1 MKKTILISV
10 MLLFVAALGFNLAN
24 ASTDQ
29 PHGYINPGHGGH
41 SSDDRN
47 VPIYPYAQGDTMGF
61 WESNSNMYKCFALR
75 EILWKKG
82 YKVTVSRETNTE
94 DDDLA
99 LSTIVRLC
107 NNSGADVFY
116 SIHSNATGQG
126 EGARVNFPMGF
137 FRGYT
142 DQPENPQCRCSPKN
156 WLHSSSATN
165 VQFGA
170 ALITKCGAT
179 GISNHHGALKATA
192 CFVATRPTQCS
203 MKARSTTF
211 IPKLPA

>member
-29 PHGYINPGHGGH
+29 PHVYINPGHGGH

-142 DQPENPQCRCSPKN
+142 DQPENPQCKVLTEKLAPFIIGNECTVWSSPN
-156 WLHSSSATN
+156 YQVWDNLS
-165 VQFGA
+165 
-170 ALITKCGAT
+170 LIH
-179 GISNHHGALKATA
+179 I
-192 CFVATRPTQCS
+192 
-203 MKARSTTF
+203 
-211 IPKLPA
+211 

>member
-29 PHGYINPGHGGH
+29 PHVYINPGHGGH

-137 FRGYT
+137 FRGHT
-142 DQPENPQCRCSPKN
+142 DQPENPQRKVLLEKLTP
-156 WLHSSSATN
+156 
-165 VQFGA
+165 
-170 ALITKCGAT
+170 
-179 GISNHHGALKATA
+179 
-192 CFVATRPTQCS
+192 
-203 MKARSTTF
+203 F
-211 IPKLPA
+211 II

>member
-1 MKKTILISV
+1 

-29 PHGYINPGHGGH
+29 PHVYINPGHGGH

-142 DQPENPQCRCSPKN
+142 DQPENPQCKVLTEKLAP
-156 WLHSSSATN
+156 
-165 VQFGA
+165 FIIGA
-170 ALITKCGAT
+170 ALIIKCGAT
-179 GISNHHGALKATA
+179 GTSSHHGALKATA
-192 CFVATRPTQCS
+192 CFVATRPTPCS
-203 MKARSTTF
+203 MKARSTTI
-211 IPKLPA
+211 IPKLTALSTRIIAG

>member
-29 PHGYINPGHGGH
+29 PHVYINPGHGGH

-116 SIHSNATGQG
+116 SIHSNATGLL
-126 EGARVNFPMGF
+126 P
-137 FRGYT
+137 
-142 DQPENPQCRCSPKN
+142 
-156 WLHSSSATN
+156 WLHRPAREST
-165 VQFGA
+165 VQGA
-170 ALITKCGAT
+170 HRKIGS
-179 GISNHHGALKATA
+179 IHHRQRMYS
-192 CFVATRPTQCS
+192 VEQP
-203 MKARSTTF
+203 
-211 IPKLPA
+211 